1 MNGSPL
7 AAATP
12 AQVQAITARGHD
24 VCVSAGAGSGKT
36 FVLVER
42 FVGLVRDGLA
52 PDEVLTITF
61 TEKAAQ
67 EMTER
72 IARALRREGLIAAG
86 GGPRVEGAW
95 ISTIHG
101 FCARLLRERALEA
114 GIDPGFSVLTDVPAA
129 RLRRAAFLA
138 AQRWFRAER
147 PGEYD
152 ALVERVRWGRDRD
165 GAAAVH
171 RLVLSLYDELRAAGA
186 RLEELPELPLDGLW
200 QPGVQVALERLA
212 DAVHGFLSASV
223 TARRTPRLE
232 RQTADV
238 GRLAARVA
246 AAPLDAFQPATYH
259 DLCLLAQV
267 ARGAGPLAHE
277 LSRLREA
284 AEAAAGAWAEGPA
297 RALGRALHGLV
308 RRFDAEFRQLKA
320 AQAALDFSDLEER
333 TRDLLE
339 ARPDLREELQRRF
352 RAVLVDEFQDTS
364 RLQQRLVDL
373 VRRPQA
379 LFVVGDVKQSIY
391 GFRHAEVR
399 GLLETEAR
407 VRLGGGEVVHLDRSF
422 RTRPEVLDFVDQVF
436 ARAWG
441 EPGSEV
447 PHQPLHAGAAF
458 RDKRLPSLELVTAR
472 GETLE
477 RARGLEARAVAA
489 RLACLIEARALTCTH
504 EGDPERL
511 GQPLRYGDCAILVP
525 ATTAL
530 RFYER
535 ALRERGVPYRVATG
549 RGFYGAREVVDAVL
563 LLEVAA
569 APHDDLALTALLR
582 SPAVGLSDE
591 TLLALSEAGGERGR
605 GRVLAAL
612 LSRAPLEPRPGPEE
626 QARLAHARALVE
638 ELRAL
643 RGRVTARQLLARALG
658 RSGLQEGSL
667 LRAGDLRGWA
677 NLEKLLAVVEDL
689 EREGATGPGEVAAI
703 LTDLRLSGA
712 REAEANL
719 TGEDEDAVALLTVH
733 AAKGLEW
740 PLVVV
745 ADLGRGQPPLTD
757 PVLWGEEQGFVPDL
771 RDPERPQATLTAGS
785 HRALREARRAREREE
800 SKRLLYVAMTR
811 AREHLILAG
820 AQGER
825 ARRSG
830 EWLTWVRNGLGPRG
844 APEHLEPDAPAGGVA
859 AWIRSA
865 GGTLLRVLDVIAD
878 QEGTPVTGPL
888 GPEAGARPALSVA
901 ARAALARG
909 GLPELP
915 PPPPEVALEAR
926 ELLRRALSARLPE
939 PDHAPSLVTVSE
951 VVTWAGCPRRAL
963 LEHVVGVRDAWP
975 AAAGD
980 DDEPLILDEEPG
992 GWTGEA
998 GAGGRERGG
1007 REGRVPPDVQ
1017 GTLVHELLGGSLVGT
1032 QLKVV
1037 RRLEQLLAPDLPA
1050 PSELERAARRALE
1063 LARAF
1068 ERSALGRRV
1077 GAAEQVL
1084 RELPFLVRIDVGGPE
1099 PVLLRGTIDLLFRE
1113 RGRWLLVDYK
1123 AAEITALE
1131 VPGRMEP
1138 HRLQLQLYA
1147 LGLHQ
1152 LGLSPAAGALAYP
1165 AAGVD
1170 AWVEVGEAARERARL
1185 LLGEHAAARRALDLP
1200 PRPGRHCRRCP
1211 HRPTCPAG
1219 LRWMDTGPRPEP
1231 VAVAQVEPVAG
1242 TPDRS

>member
-1 MNGSPL
+1 MNPL
-7 AAATP
+7 SAATP
-12 AQVQAITARGHD
+12 AQVQAITARDHD

-52 PDEVLTITF
+52 PDEILTITF
-61 TEKAAQ
+61 TDKAAR
-67 EMTER
+67 EMGER
-72 IARALRREGLIAAG
+72 IGRALEREGLG
-86 GGPRVEGAW
+86 GRAGPRVEGGW

-138 AQRWFRAER
+138 AERWFRAER
-147 PGEYD
+147 PGAYD

-165 GAAAVH
+165 GATSVH
-171 RLVLSLYDELRAAGA
+171 RLVLSLYDEMRAAGA
-186 RLEELPELPLDGLW
+186 RIQDDELPELALDALW
-200 QPGVQVALERLA
+200 QPGVQIALERLA

-238 GRLAARVA
+238 SRLAARVA
-246 AAPLDAFQPATYH
+246 AAPMEAFQPAVYH

-277 LSRLREA
+277 LARLRDT
-284 AEAAAGAWAEGPA
+284 AEAAAGALAEGPA

-339 ARPDLREELQRRF
+339 ERPDLRDELQRRF

-399 GLLETEAR
+399 GLLETEGR
-407 VRLGGGEVVHLDRSF
+407 VRVGGGEVVHLDRSF

-447 PHQPLHAGAAF
+447 PHQPLHAGATF
-458 RDKRLPSLELVTAR
+458 REKRLPSLELISAR

-489 RLACLIEARALTCTH
+489 RLACLIEGRALACTH

-549 RGFYGAREVVDAVL
+549 RGFYGAREVIDAVL

-582 SPAVGLSDE
+582 SPAVGLSDQ
-591 TLLALSEAGGERGR
+591 TLLALVSAAGERR
-605 GRVLAAL
+605 GRVLEAL
-612 LSRAPLEPRPGPEE
+612 LGRTPLEPRPGREE
-626 QARLAHARALVE
+626 QARLDHARELVE

-643 RGRVTARQLLARALG
+643 RGRVSVRQLLARALA

-667 LRAGDLRGWA
+667 LRGGDLRGWA
-677 NLEKLLAVVEDL
+677 NLEKLLAVVEEL

-719 TGEDEDAVALLTVH
+719 TSEDEDAVALLTVH

-757 PVLWGEEQGFVPDL
+757 PVLWDQEVGFVPDL

-785 HRALREARRAREREE
+785 HRALREARKAREREE
-800 SKRLLYVAMTR
+800 NKRLLYVAMTR

-825 ARRSG
+825 ARRGG
-830 EWLTWVRNGLGPRG
+830 EWMTWVRNGLGPRS
-844 APEHLEPDAPAGGVA
+844 APEHMEPDAPAGGVA
-859 AWIRSA
+859 AWVRSA

-878 QEGTPVTGPL
+878 QEGTPVVGPL
-888 GPEAGARPALSVA
+888 GPEAGARPALPMP

-909 GLPELP
+909 NAPELP
-915 PPPPEVALEAR
+915 AAPPELAVSAD
-926 ELLRRALSARLPE
+926 ELLARAQESRLPE

-963 LEHVVGVRDAWP
+963 LEYVVGVSDAWTPGAFGGEEDEPVLVDALDEVGP
-975 AAAGD
+975 AA
-980 DDEPLILDEEPG
+980 P
-992 GWTGEA
+992 
-998 GAGGRERGG
+998 ERGA
-1007 REGRVPPDVQ
+1007 RVPADVQ
-1017 GTLVHELLGGSLVGT
+1017 GTLVHELLAGAQVGT
-1032 QLKVV
+1032 VRTLV
-1037 RRLEQLLAPDLPA
+1037 RRLEQLLGADQPGPE
-1050 PSELERAARRALE
+1050 ELERAARRAIE
-1063 LARAF
+1063 LQRAF

-1077 GAAEQVL
+1077 AAAEQVL
-1084 RELPFLVRIDVGGPE
+1084 RELPFLVRVELRGGE
-1099 PVLLRGTIDLLFRE
+1099 TVLLRGTIDLLFRE
-1113 RGRWLLVDYK
+1113 RGRWVLVDYK

-1131 VPGRMEP
+1131 VPGRIEP

-1147 LGLHQ
+1147 LGLEA
-1152 LGLSPAAGALAYP
+1152 LGLAPAAAALTYP

-1170 AWVEVGEAARERARL
+1170 AWVEVGSEALARAREL
-1185 LLGEHAAARRALDLP
+1185 LAEQLRARRALDLP

-1211 HRPTCPAG
+1211 HRLTCPAG
-1219 LRWMDTGPRPEP
+1219 LRWMEP
-1231 VAVAQVEPVAG
+1231 APQVAAAADLEAEVSSG
-1242 TPDRS
+1242 DRR